1 MLMSSKFRRRLFLI
15 IANSINGLFIPL
27 LNPIV
32 SYLVIRLASVEVWG
46 EFVAVLIVV
55 QLGTH
60 IVGWGNKD
68 YLLREFSFNPAR
80 IAINWQTALLTRSLL
95 LIAGAPLVLLAF
107 PMQRALWVL
116 VWSFA
121 IVLDQAFDVLI
132 QYRKDFAFSTLIEL
146 VGVGFLAAAI
156 LLIGVRIDLDRLIV
170 LSGAVNL
177 LKAGLYGLRYRRHIL
192 ARIDRLSERIDR
204 RYFSLAWPFFL
215 LGLTGLLQSRIDLY
229 AVSAFSSKADV
240 GQYQVFMTFIL
251 YLQSIANFVLGPFVK
266 NIYRLRYRSILSI
279 AAKLFGLGVLIVL
292 PGLVIV
298 QVVLR
303 DHYRIDLPIAFMIAG
318 GLMAWPIYFYLPA
331 IYALYKAG
339 LQTVVVKINVLG
351 IAVSF
356 VFSLML
362 LPRLGLIG
370 AVIGAAIA
378 QWIMFAVYLLQSRV
392 LREDHALVVPELS

>member
-1 MLMSSKFRRRLFLI
+1 MLMPSKFRRRLFLI

-80 IAINWQTALLTRSLL
+80 IAINWQTALVTRSLL
-95 LIAGAPLVLLAF
+95 LVAGVPLVLLAF
-107 PMQRALWVL
+107 PLHRALWVL

-156 LLIGVRIDLDRLIV
+156 LLIGAQIDLDRLIV

-192 ARIDRLSERIDR
+192 ARLDRLSGRIDR

-229 AVSAFSSKADV
+229 TVSAFSPKADV
-240 GQYQVFMTFIL
+240 GQYQVFMTFVL

-266 NIYRLRYRSILSI
+266 NIYRLSYRTILSI
-279 AAKLFGLGVLIVL
+279 AAKLFGLGMLIVL

-298 QVVLR
+298 QLVLR
-303 DHYRIDLPIAFMIAG
+303 DHYRIDLSTAFMIAG

-331 IYALYKAG
+331 ILCI
-339 LQTVVVKINVLG
+339 V
-351 IAVSF
+351 
-356 VFSLML
+356 
-362 LPRLGLIG
+362 
-370 AVIGAAIA
+370 
-378 QWIMFAVYLLQSRV
+378 
-392 LREDHALVVPELS
+392 